1 MIYNLSCWGEG
12 VGTVHSYCK
21 QTVHLYC
28 EQTVHFLKHIYIK
41 ILRDIKGG
49 ELELWTDSTL
59 VL

>member
-1 MIYNLSCWGEG
+1 MNCAQTVYLYCGQ
-12 VGTVHSYCK
+12 TVHLYCG